1 MPKRIVPEIF
11 GSKPELRWVDRKD
24 INVDHASYQRS
35 LQMNRVDRYVKKGF
49 YWGAV
54 KAVSVAR
61 RMDGSLWCYDGQ
73 NSIAMAEM
81 SGITELP
88 CQVIHL
94 KTIEEEAYLF
104 EIMNSWRSNPTALDK
119 YKAALFHGG
128 SPDAIE
134 VARLI
139 DKLSLNLN
147 AKNSNA
153 TSLTCV
159 GVLRNM
165 VNKYSDNVL
174 EQTLDF
180 LIKTFDGE
188 DNNRLQSDL
197 IHGACSFTNQ
207 VTKSGQCAKVAWEL
221 VAKSGVT
228 SDKIMNKASLKTKSS
243 FKKGATRKTF
253 ITEALFELAGA

>member
-1 MPKRIVPEIF
+1 MPKRIVPKIF
-11 GSKPELRWVDRKD
+11 GSKPELKWIDRRD
-24 INVDHASYQRS
+24 ISVDHTDYQRS
-35 LQMNRVDRYVKKGF
+35 LQMNKVDRYVKKGF
-49 YWGAV
+49 YWGAI
-54 KAVSVAR
+54 KAISVAR
-61 RMDGSLWCYDGQ
+61 RMDGTLWCYDGQ

-94 KTIEEEAYLF
+94 STVEEEAYLF

-128 SPDAIE
+128 SPDALE
-134 VARLI
+134 VARVVEKLGL
-139 DKLSLNLN
+139 KLS

-153 TSLTCV
+153 NSLTCV

-174 EQTLDF
+174 EQTLNF
-180 LIKTFDGE
+180 IVKTFDDE
-188 DNNRLQSDL
+188 DTNRLQSDL

-207 VTKSGQCAKVAWEL
+207 VTKSGQCAKVAWGL
-221 VAKSGVT
+221 IAKSGVT
-228 SDKIMNKASLKTKSS
+228 SEKIINKASLKTKSS

-253 ITEALFELAGA
+253 ITEALFELSGA